1 MSTNRLYRAVKE
13 LQDAEARLEAMSL
26 NVNFQYGKLDH
37 QGNFAQMCNVSASIR
52 AAKKELN
59 RAMEEAKGIIEAPTE
74 SERRVA
80 VRCSGERDV
89 ARHLLRSLV
98 EQGFVLQDSED
109 EEWTNNPDKIL
120 SVVMDVDAIN
130 INVKHTQP
138 KEGWD
143 DSGWISLV
151 RGNSPQEM
159 ISDYTTNLEQYL
171 KPTFR
176 YIKSFYDPTYIT
188 GESE

>member
-13 LQDAEARLEAMSL
+13 QGEAQEAFNIASRRAWGPDKVLSHADPLVVRLRE
-26 NVNFQYGKLDH
+26 
-37 QGNFAQMCNVSASIR
+37 CNV
-52 AAKKELN
+52 ELQL
-59 RAMEEAKGIIEAPTE
+59 AMIEAKGIIEAPTE

-109 EEWTNNPDKIL
+109 EEWTNDPDKML
-120 SVVMDVDAIN
+120 SVVMDVDAIYV
-130 INVKHTQP
+130 NVKHTQP
-138 KEGWD
+138 KEGCD
-143 DSGWISLV
+143 DSGWVYLV
-151 RGNSPQEM
+151 RGNSPEEM
-159 ISDYTTNLEQYL
+159 ISDYTANLEQYL

-176 YIKSFYDPTYIT
+176 YIRSYYDPTYIIE
-188 GESE
+188 GE